1 MNVGQTFGGFSMMGN
16 RRRCSTSAWRHIGL
30 RKSAEDRAVHFIDSN
45 GAFAVLT
52 GTASEVAIEF
62 HWLVFQTQ
70 VRIIV
75 DS

>member
-30 RKSAEDRAVHFIDSN
+30 RKSAGDRAVHFIDSN

-52 GTASEVAIEF
+52 
-62 HWLVFQTQ
+62 
-70 VRIIV
+70 
-75 DS
+75 